1 MLHRIATIVLL
12 LSCAGVA
19 SAAQTGVVREWP
31 TSADYQRTPSA
42 LIRGDVTVRATN
54 APFGPLLTEVAR
66 RSDYSITF
74 AAGVDTSRRVTVD
87 FNRAEAEDVFRATP
101 GLAGY
106 VAVFDHYRRT
116 VHITDSALWHFRI
129 PSNLPEARAGV
140 GTAALHARL
149 KELAGAGA
157 QVSIEDSGRVSVRAD
172 GYGLKRVHEYLRQ
185 AAANA
190 AFEPLIGEAP

>member
-1 MLHRIATIVLL
+1 MLPRIASLLVLL
-12 LSCAGVA
+12 CCATWA
-19 SAAQTGVVREWP
+19 NAAPTGVVREWP

-42 LIRGDVTVRATN
+42 LIRGDVTVRAAN

-66 RSDYSITF
+66 RSNYSITF
-74 AAGVDTSRRVTVD
+74 APGVDTSRRVTVD

-116 VHITDSALWHFRI
+116 VHVTDSATWHFRL
-129 PSNLPEARAGV
+129 PSNMPEARAGV
-140 GTAALHARL
+140 GTAALLTRL
-149 KELAGAGA
+149 KELAGPTS
-157 QVSIEDSGRVSVRAD
+157 QVNIEDSGRVSVRAD
-172 GYGLKRVHEYLRQ
+172 GYGLKRVHEHLRQ

>member
-1 MLHRIATIVLL
+1 MLHRIATLVLL
-12 LSCAGVA
+12 ASCAV
-19 SAAQTGVVREWP
+19 STYAATAGVVREWP
-31 TSADYQRTPSA
+31 TSSDYQRTPSA

-54 APFGPLLTEVAR
+54 APFGPLLTELAR
-66 RSDYSITF
+66 RSNYSITF
-74 AAGVDTSRRVTVD
+74 APSVDTMRRVTVD

-116 VHITDSALWHFRI
+116 VHVTDTAVWHFRL
-129 PSNLPEARAGV
+129 PSNLPEARSGTS
-140 GTAALHARL
+140 TAALQARL
-149 KELAGAGA
+149 KDLAGAQA

-172 GYGLKRVHEYLRQ
+172 GHGLRRVHEYLRQ